1 MTYGLFDIPAHAC
14 NLHLTFRNLEKTVA
28 WPKWGLAGVVGLAM
42 VAFWMLLA
50 GPEEILGV
58 DLGGFGIGL
67 STLVAWAAMYGI
79 SAAPRGELDDSVSP
93 GEWKAWIGAGFS
105 ALVVAYLLTK
115 ADVIAGATDMRD
127 LGRIGR
133 NVVLLVI
140 AWAVVSQV
148 LQWRWKGAVL
158 ADERD
163 REIEARAV
171 KWGHTSTCVAVIGI
185 AVTLSLTPA
194 SRIAWATPIVIAH
207 MLILA
212 LVVSALVEYAVTG
225 VSYWR
230 DRRA

>member
-1 MTYGLFDIPAHAC
+1 M
-14 NLHLTFRNLEKTVA
+14 A
-28 WPKWGLAGVVGLAM
+28 WPKWGLAGVVGLAL
-42 VAFWMLLA
+42 VAFWVLLA
-50 GPEEILGV
+50 GPEEILGL

-67 STLVAWAAMYGI
+67 SALVAWLAIHGI
-79 SAAPRGELDDSVSP
+79 SAAPRGELDETVSP

-105 ALVVAYLLTK
+105 ALVVGYLLTK
-115 ADVIAGATDMRD
+115 ADVIADATDLRD

-133 NVVLLVI
+133 NIVLLII

-163 REIEARAV
+163 REIEVRAAQ
-171 KWGHTSTCVAVIGI
+171 WGHTSTCVAVIGI
-185 AVTLSLTPA
+185 AVTLGLTPA
-194 SRIAWATPIVIAH
+194 ARLAWATPIAIAH
-207 MLILA
+207 LLILA
-212 LVVSALVEYAVTG
+212 LVVSSLVEYAVSG